1 MPLQNGVCRG
11 VIYHALTVKL
21 ADTRTTKETIK
32 LEITA
37 QMVKELREKTGAG
50 PKQCKDALVEANGDM
65 KRAEAILEEKN
76 QTRGEKLIASGRE
89 TKQGIVYAYIH
100 TGGRIGAMVELNCET
115 DFVARTDGF
124 KQLAHNIALQIA
136 SMNPRYV
143 GREEVIGEEG
153 SAEELALLEQPYV
166 KDPKK
171 NVQQLIKETIAS
183 TGENITI
190 RRFARF
196 EVGGA

>member
-1 MPLQNGVCRG
+1 M
-11 VIYHALTVKL
+11 
-21 ADTRTTKETIK
+21 
-32 LEITA
+32 EITT

-65 KRAEAILEEKN
+65 KEAEAILAQKN
-76 QTRGEKLIASGRE
+76 QTRGEKLINSGRE
-89 TKQGIVYAYIH
+89 TKQGIIYAYIH
-100 TGGRIGAMVELNCET
+100 TGGRIGALVELNCET

-136 SMNPRYV
+136 SMNPRYL

-171 NVQQLIKETIAS
+171 SVQQLIKETIAS